1 VILQVVTTGV
11 TCDWGTGQLEL
22 KQLKGGWKMFYGTSF
37 VVTCLYGM
45 KVKPDPKRDKKLK
58 SAIEYLGEKYCLAKP
73 VEKING

>member
-1 VILQVVTTGV
+1 VTGGLV
-11 TCDWGTGQLEL
+11 KWNSNSSR
-22 KQLKGGWKMFYGTSF
+22 GWKMFYGTSF